1 MRFSEQYSIV
11 HCVKPADHGAG
22 VDADSINMGT
32 VHNAIW
38 IIAAGAITGDTIL
51 YLYSGATNGA
61 KTTAETF
68 NYRLADADQ
77 GTALTADQYGDW
89 TTSAA
94 LTMTAATYDNKVLVV
109 EIKAEELTDGQE
121 WATLNFSSA
130 ASVLTIGVVA
140 VCRGRFQGHTI
151 PTVLG

>member
-1 MRFSEQYSIV
+1 MRFSEQFSIV
-11 HCVKPADHGAG
+11 HGVKPADHGAG
-22 VDADSINMGT
+22 VDADSINMGK
-32 VHNAIW
+32 VHNVIFAIL
-38 IIAAGAITGDTIL
+38 AGAITGDAIL

-68 NYRLADADQ
+68 NYRLADGDQ

-94 LTMTAATYDNKVLVV
+94 LTLTAATYDNKLLLVEV
-109 EIKAEELTDGQE
+109 KAEELTDGQE

-130 ASVLTIGVVA
+130 ASVLTIGVA
-140 VCRGRFQGHTI
+140 AFCRGRHQGHTI

>member
-1 MRFSEQYSIV
+1 MRFCEQYSIV
-11 HCVKPADHGAG
+11 HGVESAQNGAG
-22 VDADSINMGT
+22 VDADSINMGK
-32 VHNAIW
+32 VHNVMFLVAM
-38 IIAAGAITGDTIL
+38 GAVTGDAIL

-68 NYRLADADQ
+68 NYRLSSADA

-94 LTMTAATYDNKVLVV
+94 LTMTAATYDHKIVVV
-109 EIKAEELTDGQE
+109 EMKAEELTDGQE
-121 WATLNFSSA
+121 WATLNISSA
-130 ASVLTIGVVA
+130 ASSIQVSVVA
-140 VCRGRFQGHTI
+140 LCRGRFQGFNI